1 MPGLWISLSEDDNNA
16 FHVASLL
23 RHLIAV
29 QRDFIVQG
37 QQHVALA
44 NHTKQSSLDY
54 WIRNNVAQNNDTAQ
68 ATNAV
73 LTQLCNT
80 GLFVFDAQLICPDSG
95 NACRGIRIV
104 NV

>member
-1 MPGLWISLSEDDNNA
+1 MCGLWISLPEDDNNV

-23 RHLIAV
+23 HHLISV

-44 NHTKQSSLDY
+44 NHTKPNSLDH
-54 WIRNNVAQNNDTAQ
+54 WLRQNVATNTDTAQ

-73 LTQLCNT
+73 LAQLCNT
-80 GLFVFDAQLICPDSG
+80 GLFVIDTQLTCPDSG
-95 NACRGIRIV
+95 NACRGLRVV